1 MATTLRV
8 SESTRQHAADLA
20 RRTGVSIGE
29 LVDKALAAYETA
41 EFWEQTQRALAK
53 HADALASDGAWDHS
67 VRDNLDRD

>member
-1 MATTLRV
+1 
-8 SESTRQHAADLA
+8 
-20 RRTGVSIGE
+20 VSIGE